1 VIDILMAPFIS
12 VIIVNYNAGTRLAKV
27 LSHLENQSYKNFE
40 VIILDNGSED
50 GSADNLDFP
59 ALDLQIIF
67 AEENL
72 GFAAGNNRAV
82 DYARGDWLACLN
94 PDAYADENWLEE
106 FTKAAEKYPAIE
118 AFGSTQIMPDERSKL
133 DGAGDGYH
141 ILGIAYRGYYGW
153 DIGHLPDDGEVFAA
167 CGAAAFYKT
176 DTFKSLGG
184 FEERF
189 FCYGEDVDLGYRL
202 RLSGGA
208 IMQLQRAIVYHEGSG
223 ISGRHSDFTIYHGHR
238 NRIWLAYKNTP
249 FWLYWPFLPL
259 HILANLYLL
268 VRAPKAGI
276 TRPYLKAM
284 IDGYK
289 GLGQFRADRRRLQKD
304 RKVKYGQLCRALIWS
319 PLKISTRAGH
329 NWPYENE

>member
-1 VIDILMAPFIS
+1 MAPFIS
-12 VIIVNYNAGTRLAKV
+12 VIIFNYNAGTRLAKV

-118 AFGSTQIMPDERSKL
+118 AFGSTQIMSDERSKL

-208 IMQLQRAIVYHEGSG
+208 IMQLQRAIVYHEG
-223 ISGRHSDFTIYHGHR
+223 
-238 NRIWLAYKNTP
+238 
-249 FWLYWPFLPL
+249 
-259 HILANLYLL
+259 
-268 VRAPKAGI
+268 
-276 TRPYLKAM
+276 
-284 IDGYK
+284 
-289 GLGQFRADRRRLQKD
+289 
-304 RKVKYGQLCRALIWS
+304 
-319 PLKISTRAGH
+319 
-329 NWPYENE
+329 